1 MGDVRSAKEVV
12 ISGADISVIV
22 HATEDERKVE
32 RAIMS
37 LVPEEAGGVKTMVQ
51 RMSGHHSSPIIHMTM
66 RITRRRAA
74 LETLRNLIRS
84 LSPLDRRRL
93 VDDVDERVD
102 DAGNLYVRLDKQSA
116 YLGRAMLH
124 EADSVRMKFRFRV
137 PHGTDSVGFVRAC
150 LAEYIEEVEQDMGIL
165 EM

>member
-93 VDDVDERVD
+93 IDDADERVD

>member
-93 VDDVDERVD
+93 VDDADERVD

-165 EM
+165 EI